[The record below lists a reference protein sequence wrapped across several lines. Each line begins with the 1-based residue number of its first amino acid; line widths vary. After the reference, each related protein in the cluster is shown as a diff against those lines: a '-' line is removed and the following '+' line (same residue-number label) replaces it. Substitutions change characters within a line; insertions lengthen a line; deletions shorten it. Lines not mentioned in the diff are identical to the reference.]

1 MNLSTSTVITSAS
14 FLTDEITF
22 TSVDHGL
29 AIGNS
34 VVVSNVLPSAYNG
47 TYLVT
52 AVADDDTFTVSKL
65 INP

>member
-1 MNLSTSTVITSAS
+1 MNLSTSTTITDAS

-29 AIGNS
+29 ATGNS
-34 VVVSNVLPSAYNG
+34 VVIANVLPSAYNG

-52 AVADDDTFTVSKL
+52 SVDDDDTFTVSKL